1 MFQALYEQNRAGYA
15 SAIAVLLSLIILGL
29 TLLQFK
35 YLGARSE
42 GA

>member
-15 SAIAVLLSLIILGL
+15 SSIAVLLSLLILSF
-29 TLLQFK
+29 TLIQFR
-35 YLGARSE
+35 YLGERSE